1 MLLRRA
7 FTALVCSGLVL
18 VAMVV
23 VDLHGQASAEEAGTT
38 EPAVG
43 EPVAVPAPPD
53 EEPVEPELPEDP
65 SAATDGADATES
77 PEATGDGAGTAGPL
91 PTTEGRDAAEAPDA
105 VRGVVQVLVMGER
118 QETRRIGSGFVV
130 QPNHVVTAAHL
141 VEDEGN
147 ISVVVPSESAGRSE
161 FVARVRH
168 VARHADLALL
178 VVNGLDLEPLV
189 LAKDGFDIGRS
200 VVSTGFWD
208 VAASGPTSGSSAPS
222 AAESRGAVGEHRLLP
237 ATRDDAAVELLRHNA
252 MIPAA
257 GYGSP
262 LLNDCGQVV
271 GVNRGSPEV
280 SRRALR
286 RGEPPQNVVYAA
298 GVTAIFGLLQPT
310 GVTLARTE
318 SSCLDPVAVAQADAD
333 EARRA
338 EEEARRAGDDAA
350 RRAAEREAEAAAKQ
364 AELDQAREELDA
376 VDAHVEDLE
385 RRLAEAEGAG
395 AEDAESLQ
403 AELEEARGNQN
414 AAQQRVNGLEE
425 EAEALNRVI
434 EGLRRELERE
444 AEKGRQN
451 LVITIVVAV
460 AAVLLLAIVAGVLY
474 RRRSL
479 ELAQVRQRAAA
490 GQPQGAYGR
499 PLPNDA
505 SAEHGPD
512 YLLTGTTGDGQ
523 TISLKIPGSMLSG
536 GVVIGRSPRNAN
548 FLIDDKTLSREHAR
562 LSMLRDGELCIEDL
576 GATNGTRVNGRELQP
591 RVPATI
597 RDGDTLDLGAVKL
610 RVMRQR

>member
-7 FTALVCSGLVL
+7 VTALVCSGLAL
-18 VAMVV
+18 VAIVV
-23 VDLHGQASAEEAGTT
+23 VDPHGQASAEEAGTA
-38 EPAVG
+38 EPAVE
-43 EPVAVPAPPD
+43 EPVAAPAPPD
-53 EEPVEPELPEDP
+53 EEPAEPEAPGDP
-65 SAATDGADATES
+65 SAATDGADATEG
-77 PEATGDGAGTAGPL
+77 PEATGDVPATAGPP
-91 PTTEGRDAAEAPDA
+91 PTAEGRDAAEVPDA
-105 VRGVVQVLVMGER
+105 VHGVVQVLVMGER

-130 QPNHVVTAAHL
+130 QRNHVVTAAHL
-141 VEDEGN
+141 VEDEDN

-200 VVSTGFWD
+200 VISTGFWD
-208 VAASGPTSGSSAPS
+208 VAASRPTSGSSAPS

-237 ATRDDAAVELLRHNA
+237 ATRDAAAVELLRHNA

-257 GYGSP
+257 GYGGP
-262 LLNDCGQVV
+262 LLNDCGEVV

-350 RRAAEREAEAAAKQ
+350 RRAAEKETEAAAKQ

-395 AEDAESLQ
+395 AEDAALQ
-403 AELEEARGNQN
+403 AQLEEARGNQD
-414 AAQQRVNGLEE
+414 AAQQRVDGLEE
-425 EAEALNRVI
+425 EAEALNSII

-451 LVITIVVAV
+451 LVITTVVAV

-479 ELAQVRQRAAA
+479 ELAHVRRRAAA

-505 SAEHGPD
+505 SGEHGPD

-576 GATNGTRVNGRELQP
+576 GATNGTRVNSRELQP
-591 RVPATI
+591 RVAATI